1 MNTSGQN
8 TISVPGP
15 LFAERIVVRAY
26 TEGDAPAMFE
36 AIRESVLNL
45 RPWMPWADSHK
56 TVEDSLEYIRQ
67 CQVGFL
73 LRTDFPMGT
82 FARADRRYLGGTG
95 IHIREASVP
104 TFEIGYWVR
113 ASEEGKGYV
122 SEAVRLL
129 TACAFDT
136 LNAERV
142 SIQCDARNERS
153 RRVAERQGYVFEGRH
168 RNVQRDSAGELMDML
183 TYAMIPSDFARARRL
198 WPESLT

>member
-1 MNTSGQN
+1 MNASGQS
-8 TISVPGP
+8 TIPIPGP
-15 LFAERIVVRAY
+15 LFGERIVVRAY
-26 TEGDAPAMFE
+26 TDEDAPAMFE
-36 AIRESVLNL
+36 AIGASVQNL

-67 CQVGFL
+67 CQVQFL
-73 LRTDFPMGT
+73 LRTGFPMGT
-82 FARADRRYLGGTG
+82 FARADGRYLGGTG
-95 IHIREASVP
+95 IHIREAGVP
-104 TFEIGYWVR
+104 SFEIGYWVR
-113 ASEEGKGYV
+113 ASDEGKGYI

-136 LNAERV
+136 MNAERV

-168 RNVQRDSAGELMDML
+168 RNVQRNSAGHLMDML

-198 WPESLT
+198 WPQTPT